1 MGGWDGY
8 HTLGF
13 EIQLCEFET
22 ILCEFETTLCGLEK
36 KKKRIEN
43 ESCRFENYIG
53 GIGKHAC
60 DFEMTCWALCGVET
74 TQVKLKLL

>member
-1 MGGWDGY
+1 MRTGAENKGVEWKKMGGWDGY

-36 KKKRIEN
+36 KKKDRELVMSFRKLYRWN
-43 ESCRFENYIG
+43 R
-53 GIGKHAC
+53 K
-60 DFEMTCWALCGVET
+60 TCM
-74 TQVKLKLL
+74 

>member
-1 MGGWDGY
+1 MGGWDEY

-36 KKKRIEN
+36 KKKGLRMSYVVSKI
-43 ESCRFENYIG
+43 I
-53 GIGKHAC
+53 
-60 DFEMTCWALCGVET
+60 
-74 TQVKLKLL
+74 

>member
-1 MGGWDGY
+1 MRTGAENKGVEWKKMGGWDGY

-36 KKKRIEN
+36 KKGSRMSYVVSKIIQVESEN
-43 ESCRFENYIG
+43 MHVIS
-53 GIGKHAC
+53 K
-60 DFEMTCWALCGVET
+60 
-74 TQVKLKLL
+74 